1 MRPFRRI
8 LAGTLVV
15 LGLAALAACS
25 SNDSVTATPATL
37 ATPTGVSVT
46 PGDNSCTVQWNVLQG
61 ATSYNIY
68 WSNTSP
74 VTKTTGTKI
83 AGAPRPYT
91 HTGLTNGVAY
101 YYVVTAVYPE
111 GESAESAQVSATP
124 SAPVPGAP
132 ANLSGVPGDQSA
144 VLLWGPVS
152 GAISYN
158 LYYATAANV
167 VPGAAGVT
175 KVAGIT
181 DTSKQVTGLTN
192 GTPYYFVAT
201 AVTAAGEGPLS
212 NEVAVT
218 PAAPT
223 AGAPQ
228 NVTANA
234 GNAQVTLAWSP
245 VSGANS
251 YTVYWS
257 TSAFTDIHATGVTPI
272 TGINE
277 VLYVHSGLVNGTTYY
292 YRITATS
299 SGVEGSA
306 SAQVSARPLPPPPPP
321 PLGVTAIVNR
331 EESGSSVTIQW
342 YDSPGATGYNI
353 YRGTEPGVATYYHDI
368 TRATKIANVT
378 APYLDTDVVAGT
390 TYYYVVTAYVPLVE
404 GLPSTEVS
412 ALIQGSGSGGG
423 GGGGGD
429 TGFGNNLSFPLV
441 YADGYGITGAKI
453 TGAWPGIG
461 PFTPPPA
468 FDYNTGLRPLST
480 ETIPTFP
487 YFDNS
492 TAVTINQVTYFPQAT
507 ASTWQAQWQSNTD
520 NAVLDVVVDWG
531 DALVSKTYTVNS
543 IVRIETVL
551 YQDASTGFTDNMV
564 AYKMTLLSGSQ
575 DTELQGTDNTT
586 YIIAKR
592 NVFAVNAHLTI
603 EKLALDNTTVEALVY
618 DKSVYGSFG
627 TAEEGGGSGGGGG
640 STGGGSGAYAGE
652 LNVGGSV
659 VYGYNFALNKIT
671 LPTGISKTGTYRLT
685 FQLDP
690 EATIGTGTPGIPNHV
705 RMVGKADAAAT
716 LDGTG
721 TVSTILISV
730 Q

>member
-1 MRPFRRI
+1 MRPLRRI

-37 ATPTGVSVT
+37 ATPTAVSVT
-46 PGDNSCTVQWNVLQG
+46 PDDNSCTVQWDALQG

-68 WSNTSP
+68 WSKTAP

-83 AGAPRPYT
+83 AGAVSPYK
-91 HTGLTNGVAY
+91 HTGLTNGDAY
-101 YYVVTAVYPE
+101 YYVVTAVYPD

-124 SAPVPGAP
+124 TAPKPGAP
-132 ANLSGVPGDQSA
+132 ANLRGVPGDASA
-144 VLLWGPVS
+144 ILLWEAVS
-152 GAISYN
+152 GATSYN

-192 GTPYYFVAT
+192 GTAYYFVAT
-201 AVTAAGEGPLS
+201 AVSAAGESGTS
-212 NEVAVT
+212 NEAAVT
-218 PAAPT
+218 PAVPAP
-223 AGAPQ
+223 GAPQ
-228 NVTANA
+228 NVAAEA

-245 VSGANS
+245 VSGALS
-251 YTVYWS
+251 YTVYWA
-257 TSAFTDIHATGVTPI
+257 TVAFTDIHAAGVTPI
-272 TGINE
+272 TGIAAAP
-277 VLYVHSGLVNGTTYY
+277 YVHSGLVNGTTYY
-292 YRITATS
+292 YRVTATS
-299 SGVEGSA
+299 TGGESIA

-331 EESGSSVTIQW
+331 EESGSSVTVQW
-342 YDSPGATGYNI
+342 FDSPGATGYNI

-368 TRATKIANVT
+368 TRAAKIAGVT
-378 APYLDTDVVAGT
+378 APYLDTNVVAGT
-390 TYYYVVTAYVPLVE
+390 TYYYVVTAFVPLVE
-404 GLPSTEVS
+404 GLPSAEVS

-441 YADGYGITGAKI
+441 YADGYGVTGAKI
-453 TGAWPGIG
+453 TGSWPGIG

-468 FDYNTGLRPLST
+468 FDFNTGLRPLST

-487 YFDNS
+487 NLDNS
-492 TAVTINQVTYFPQAT
+492 TAVTINSVIYFPQAT

-551 YQDASTGFTDNMV
+551 YQDSSTGFTDNMV

-618 DKSVYGSFG
+618 DKTVYGSFTTSTEG
-627 TAEEGGGSGGGGG
+627 GGGSGGGG
-640 STGGGSGAYAGE
+640 SSGGGSADAYAGE

-685 FQLDP
+685 FRLDP
-690 EATIGTGTPGIPNHV
+690 QATIGTAGIPNHV